1 MSVINSIYPEQ
12 EFFPYTTNIGRD
24 INEKSSVLL
33 ARVHLTQIFSYYL
46 LELRFVSLSLSFG
59 EGIGLLSEFGI
70 KLYNSQ

>member
-12 EFFPYTTNIGRD
+12 DLFPYATNIGRD

-33 ARVHLTQIFSYYL
+33 ARVHISQIFSDYL
-46 LELRFVSLSLSFG
+46 LETYFVSLSLSFE